1 MNISNLTV
9 VLVEPQG
16 PLNIGSVCRTMMNF
30 GVSDLRL
37 VNPCTNYHGHEARKM
52 ALKADTLIDSARI
65 YSTLSQAVADCR
77 LVMGTTRRLG
87 KYREDYF
94 SPDKAAEKASFYE
107 DDCTMA
113 LVFGREDR
121 GLLTE
126 ELDFCQVLI
135 TIPTHDHFASMN
147 LAQAVAVCLYEMN
160 KHLGPMNESSN
171 KTKAVKPCENK
182 KLEAMFQHMRE
193 TFRLIDYSDPL
204 SPDHILRTF
213 RRIFGRT
220 TLSDRDVRV
229 LQGLWSRMDWIEGQ
243 RRKLMKANQDGGMT
257 QGQPTNSADNKQ
269 LDNKNSPML
278 RN

>member
-1 MNISNLTV
+1 MNISRVVV

-16 PLNIGSVCRTMMNF
+16 PLNVGSVCRTMMNF

-37 VNPCTNYHGHEARKM
+37 VNPCRNYKGHESRKM
-52 ALKADTLIDSARI
+52 ALKAEILIDEASI
-65 YSTLSQAVADCR
+65 YPTLSQAVADCR

-87 KYREDYF
+87 KYREDCL
-94 SPDKAAEKASFYE
+94 SPDRAAEKASHFD
-107 DDCTMA
+107 DDCSMA

-126 ELDFCQVLI
+126 ELDLCQILI
-135 TIPTHDHFASMN
+135 TIPTHDDFASMN
-147 LAQAVAVCLYEMN
+147 LSQAVAVCLYEIN
-160 KHLGPMNESSN
+160 KHLGAANNTTAKENP
-171 KTKAVKPCENK
+171 VKPCESK
-182 KLEAMFQHMRE
+182 KLEAMFLHMRE

-229 LQGLWSRMDWIEGQ
+229 LQGLWSRVDWVEGQ
-243 RRKLMKANQDGGMT
+243 RRKLMQIRNDG
-257 QGQPTNSADNKQ
+257 PE
-269 LDNKNSPML
+269 
-278 RN
+278 

>member
-1 MNISNLTV
+1 MNVSNITV

-30 GVSDLRL
+30 GFSDLRL
-37 VNPCTNYHGHEARKM
+37 VNPCKDYNGRESKKM
-52 ALKADTLIDSARI
+52 ALKAGTLIDQAKI
-65 YSTLSQAVADCR
+65 FDHLFDALSDCQ

-87 KYREDYF
+87 KYREDYLT
-94 SPDKAAEKASFYE
+94 PNIAAGKAVELTALYP
-107 DDCTMA
+107 DDCRVA

-126 ELDFCQVLI
+126 ELDLCQVLI
-135 TIPTHDHFASMN
+135 TIPTHEAFKSMN
-147 LAQAVAVCLYEMN
+147 LAQAVAVCLYEIN
-160 KHLGPMNESSN
+160 NHLNTEVICDKSRLL
-171 KTKAVKPCENK
+171 KPCEGR

-193 TFRLIDYSDPL
+193 TFLYIDYADPL

-229 LQGLWSRMDWIEGQ
+229 LQGLLSRVDWIEDQ
-243 RRKLMKANQDGGMT
+243 RRKLVSEG
-257 QGQPTNSADNKQ
+257 KQ
-269 LDNKNSPML
+269 HLLP
-278 RN
+278 